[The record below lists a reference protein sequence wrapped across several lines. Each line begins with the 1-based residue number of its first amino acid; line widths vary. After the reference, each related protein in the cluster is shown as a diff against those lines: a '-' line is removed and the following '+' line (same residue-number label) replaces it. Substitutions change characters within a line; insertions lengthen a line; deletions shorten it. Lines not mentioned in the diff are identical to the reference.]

1 MANTG
6 LDRVIGEW
14 WTATASLSALVPINR
29 VVASVDEFAET
40 EQQDDNADDYF
51 DDAVVFTIVTE
62 PSWRTNS
69 ARGYRSTLT
78 LSCLSINYDDSK
90 TIGQQ
95 IVSEWGDQGF
105 AGSSTRV
112 IQCRPTGL
120 LTTEQDQQTGVWET
134 QIQFEI
140 MHVGV

>member
-1 MANTG
+1 MASTG
-6 LDRVIGEW
+6 LDRAIGEW
-14 WTATASLSALVPINR
+14 WTATASLSSLVPINR

-62 PSWRTNS
+62 PAWRTNS
-69 ARGYRSTLT
+69 ARGYKSTLT

-95 IVSEWGDQGF
+95 VVLEWGDQGF

>member
-1 MANTG
+1 MASTG
-6 LDRVIGEW
+6 LDRAIGEW
-14 WTATASLSALVPINR
+14 WTATASLSALVPVNR

-69 ARGYRSTLT
+69 ARGYKSTLT

-95 IVSEWGDQGF
+95 VVSEWGDQGF
-105 AGSSTRV
+105 VGSSTRV

>member
-1 MANTG
+1 MASTG

-14 WTATASLSALVPINR
+14 WTATASLSAMVPVNR

-62 PSWRTNS
+62 PAWRTNS
-69 ARGYRSTLT
+69 ARGYKSTLT

-95 IVSEWGDQGF
+95 VVLEWGDHGF
-105 AGSSTRV
+105 AGSATRV

>member
-1 MANTG
+1 MASTG

-14 WTATASLSALVPINR
+14 WTATASLSALVPVNR

-62 PSWRTNS
+62 PAWRTNS

-95 IVSEWGDQGF
+95 VVAEWADQGF

>member
-1 MANTG
+1 MASTG

-14 WTATASLSALVPINR
+14 WTATSSLPALVPVNR

-62 PSWRTNS
+62 PAWRTNS

-95 IVSEWGDQGF
+95 IVLEWGDQGF
-105 AGSSTRV
+105 AGSATRV

-134 QIQFEI
+134 QVQFEI